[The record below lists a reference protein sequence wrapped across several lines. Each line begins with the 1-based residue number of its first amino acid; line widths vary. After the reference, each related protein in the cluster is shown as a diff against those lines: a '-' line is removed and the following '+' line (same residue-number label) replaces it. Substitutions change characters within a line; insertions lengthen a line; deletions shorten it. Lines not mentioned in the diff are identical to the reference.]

1 MKFNNNFAEQVK
13 AAVDIVRVISEYV
26 RLRKAGANYVG
37 LCPFHS
43 ENTPSFHVHQAQQFY
58 HCFGCNAGGDV
69 FKFIQSVERITFPES
84 LKFLAE
90 KYGIPMPKADFS
102 KELGIRFG
110 RGSEEGGV
118 GYLGGC

>member
-69 FKFIQSVERITFPES
+69 FKFIQSF
-84 LKFLAE
+84 
-90 KYGIPMPKADFS
+90 
-102 KELGIRFG
+102 
-110 RGSEEGGV
+110 
-118 GYLGGC
+118 